1 MLEIF
6 IFRLYIY
13 RMDHEFTFH
22 WPWVDHFLNFLRDQH
37 KNQKI
42 CGIYGDDSPGPKFIS
57 PGMQGPGSNPWNP
70 WIRERERDLLVI
82 LDRSVWDLCL
92 IFPYLGQ
99 VKYVKCWVFPGFSV
113 IRRGFQ
119 PDIQIPTI
127 NQHGPCGNLR
137 LCTMEHVTFLDD
149 LPIKS
154 YQTCLFSHSQ
164 LVNYQRVS
172 PFYPVIFPWIFHYI
186 PS

>member
-1 MLEIF
+1 MNLHF
-6 IFRLYIY
+6 I
-13 RMDHEFTFH
+13 DHELIIFWISFGINIKIKKSAESTEMI
-22 WPWVDHFLNFLRDQH
+22 PPDQNLFPQGCRALDQIH
-37 KNQKI
+37 
-42 CGIYGDDSPGPKFIS
+42 GIH
-57 PGMQGPGSNPWNP
+57 GS
-70 WIRERERDLLVI
+70 ERERDLLVI